1 MWRTFFLAFYI
12 LPNLYIFF
20 RLRRLLTGYGH
31 RNLVLFA
38 YFLLILIFPLVEIL
52 AHDSETGWTHYVQI
66 AGYYSL
72 PYLLYLF
79 LVLVVCDLMT
89 GFNYF
94 LKIIPRDILRG
105 RRFRSVCLFI
115 VLMVPLVIEVY
126 GIAHYNRIQVNPYS
140 IRIPR
145 KSSGIDHLK
154 IAIASDFHLR
164 DSTAKGFMPTF
175 VNKLNSLKADIV
187 LLPGD
192 LVEGHGDNQ
201 RESEFELLFRQIKS
215 KYGVYAVFGNH
226 EWHGNEGKR
235 AFFDRAG
242 LKVLAD
248 EVIIIDR
255 AFYLAGR
262 NENRSQNRKNLDELL
277 QQTSADLPVIL
288 LDHRPL
294 NLAEVGRGKVDIQV
308 SGHTHNGQLFPLNFI
323 TKQVYELSWGYK
335 QIGNTHFFV
344 TSGIRTWG
352 PSVRTVGDSEIMLIE
367 VEFK

>member
-1 MWRTFFLAFYI
+1 MWRTFFLTFYI

-20 RLRRLLTGYGH
+20 RLRRLFAGYGH
-31 RNLVLFA
+31 RNLVLLV
-38 YFLLILIFPLVEIL
+38 YFLLVLVFPLVEIL
-52 AHDSETGWTHYVQI
+52 AHDSETGWTRYVQI

-79 LVLVVCDLMT
+79 LTLVVCDFLT
-89 GFNYF
+89 GLNYF
-94 LKIIPRDILRG
+94 LKFIARETLRG

-115 VLMVPLVIEVY
+115 VLTVPLVMEIY
-126 GIAHYNRIQVNPYS
+126 GIAHYKRIQVNPYS
-140 IRIPR
+140 IRVPR
-145 KSSGIDHLK
+145 KSSEIDHLR
-154 IAIASDFHLR
+154 IALAADFHLR
-164 DSTAKGFMPTF
+164 DSTAKGFMPVF
-175 VNKLNSLKADIV
+175 VKQVNRLNADIV

-192 LVEGHGDNQ
+192 LLEGHGDNQ
-201 RESEFELLFRQIKS
+201 REPEFELLFRQIKS

-226 EWHGNEGKR
+226 EWHGGEGKR
-235 AFFDRAG
+235 AFFNRAG
-242 LKVLAD
+242 IKVLED
-248 EVIIIDR
+248 EVIAIDR

-262 NENRSQNRKNLDELL
+262 NDNHFQNRKSLDELL

-294 NLAEVGRGKVDIQV
+294 NLADVGRSKVDIQV
-308 SGHTHNGQLFPLNFI
+308 SGHTHNGQLFPFNFI

-335 QIGNTHFFV
+335 KIGNTHFFV

-352 PSVRTVGDSEIMLIE
+352 PPVRTVGDSEIMLIE